1 MGKIIENYSLQEVL
15 GQGVYGK
22 VYRGINIKTKD
33 EVAIKVIRAEKF
45 KDVPKLEEC
54 TVNEISALSK
64 MEDNPHIVR
73 YIDMLKTVNN
83 FYFVYEYCNGGTLEK
98 LMQQYRSSPEKVMP
112 EAKAIYYFKQIIEAF
127 KTLTKLNIMHRD
139 LKPDNILLHNGIIKI
154 ADFGFCKSLTSPQGL
169 AETMLGSPLY
179 MAPEVLKGEVYTM
192 KADIW
197 SLGVVLYEML
207 TGECPYKSGSIAKLI
222 QVLDSTDANIP
233 STTNPNLERLLKRML
248 VKDPQRRIEWS
259 DLFEVKLT
267 EDVIESKNASTALS
281 ASTSNS
287 TAYTGKD
294 LSTHSMNQL
303 RNTSRTIQNWQEVH
317 SQDGGNQ
324 QPKKRSPNPNAPE
337 PGDQSLRSTLT
348 VPAQQQQFYP
358 SKSPLMTESAGPQS
372 DAAL

>member
-1 MGKIIENYSLQEVL
+1 MIIFNIQMGKIIENYSLQEVL

-22 VYRGINIKTKD
+22 VYRGVNIKTKE

-64 MEDNPHIVR
+64 MGENAHIVR

-112 EAKAIYYFKQIIEAF
+112 EPKAIYYFKQIVEAF
-127 KTLTKLNIMHRD
+127 KILTKLNIMHRD

-197 SLGVVLYEML
+197 SLGVVLYELL

-222 QVLDSTDANIP
+222 QVLDSTDAPIP
-233 STTNPNLERLLKRML
+233 KTTNPNL
-248 VKDPQRRIEWS
+248 
-259 DLFEVKLT
+259 
-267 EDVIESKNASTALS
+267 
-281 ASTSNS
+281 
-287 TAYTGKD
+287 
-294 LSTHSMNQL
+294 
-303 RNTSRTIQNWQEVH
+303 
-317 SQDGGNQ
+317 
-324 QPKKRSPNPNAPE
+324 
-337 PGDQSLRSTLT
+337 
-348 VPAQQQQFYP
+348 
-358 SKSPLMTESAGPQS
+358 
-372 DAAL
+372 